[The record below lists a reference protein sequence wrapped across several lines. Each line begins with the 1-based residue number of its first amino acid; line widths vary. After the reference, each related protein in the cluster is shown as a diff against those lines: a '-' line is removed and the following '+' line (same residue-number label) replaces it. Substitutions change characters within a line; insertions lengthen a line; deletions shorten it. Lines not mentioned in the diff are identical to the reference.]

1 SRVSQHG
8 GVSAVLR
15 LQALREED
23 AGQYVCEALGE
34 AGVAFDGTVLDVG
47 SAPHFPEPLG
57 DTAVEVGESVSLLC
71 RVEGSPP
78 PRVTWSRQ
86 DGKPVT
92 GWHGP
97 RGVSSELEAAELFID
112 SASLD
117 DQGIYIC
124 EAQNEFGKIQAE
136 VKLTV
141 TGHAAPEI
149 ALASPVV
156 RALSGQPVSL
166 PCVILA
172 GRPFPARRW
181 LKDGSRYSVRADGS
195 LHVDQASQ
203 GDAGRYTCEVTNTL
217 GSHRQDVSLV
227 IHVPP
232 SIELG
237 PALITATEGVGIAL
251 RCNATGVPPPTVTWA
266 KGTEPISL
274 SPRYHLDPDGTLL
287 IPLPS
292 PGDAGT
298 YFCTATNVA
307 GFSSRE
313 MQLSVST
320 KPRIGVNGSQASDP
334 VTILAVLG
342 QETTLPCEVQGY
354 PPPLVVWTQ
363 DSSVPSPLRYSV
375 LPSGSLRLV
384 EPQVTDTGLYTCT
397 ATNAAGNASLSY
409 SLHVQGSCP
418 LVKMLLPW
426 AVGLHVPPGW
436 SLPWLL
442 NPVAASVP
450 SCLSRSPQARRSRC
464 RHAEQARCSV
474 CVSPWGDLSLR
485 GDGSPLALPQASRT
499 QSRRCWTPT
508 WGAPSS
514 SPAKSLACPRLRPA
528 SVSPFLILLQETRR
542 ASQGRRQSTKRLAFS
557 LRVFKRPQIRS

>member
-1 SRVSQHG
+1 VATFPPGTQR
-8 GVSAVLR
+8 AVLR

-23 AGQYVCEALGE
+23 AGRYVCEALGE

-57 DTAVEVGESVSLLC
+57 DTAVEVGGSVSLLC

-97 RGVSSELEAAELFID
+97 RGVSSKLEAAELFID

-117 DQGIYIC
+117 DQAIYIC

-166 PCVILA
+166 SCVILA

-181 LKDGSRYSVRADGS
+181 LKDGQPVRLPRPLGWWVAAGERCQGS
-195 LHVDQASQ
+195 IWV
-203 GDAGRYTCEVTNTL
+203 GR
-217 GSHRQDVSLV
+217 
-227 IHVPP
+227 
-232 SIELG
+232 
-237 PALITATEGVGIAL
+237 
-251 RCNATGVPPPTVTWA
+251 VTWVYHHA
-266 KGTEPISL
+266 RMFLLLKDQFLNMPQRHGDTSLLSSFLPSLPFPLQGTEPISL

-313 MQLSVST
+313 TQLSVST
-320 KPRIGVNGSQASDP
+320 KPRISVNGSQASDP

-418 LVKMLLPW
+418 QVKMLLPW
-426 AVGLHVPPGW
+426 AVGLNASVLLLAPGIPLFLAVW
-436 SLPWLL
+436 ALPAPFQVTRGQSSLPAPYCSLL
-442 NPVAASVP
+442 RWAEMG
-450 SCLSRSPQARRSRC
+450 ARGWWDRLGTRC
-464 RHAEQARCSV
+464 
-474 CVSPWGDLSLR
+474 P
-485 GDGSPLALPQASRT
+485 P
-499 QSRRCWTPT
+499 
-508 WGAPSS
+508 PSS
-514 SPAKSLACPRLRPA
+514 QVAEGRAPAGRTGWCGGVRGRWDPADHSRGAQPRRGLYLPGQQ
-528 SVSPFLILLQETRR
+528 P
-542 ASQGRRQSTKRLAFS
+542 GRGGPGGGAGFGAR
-557 LRVFKRPQIRS
+557 